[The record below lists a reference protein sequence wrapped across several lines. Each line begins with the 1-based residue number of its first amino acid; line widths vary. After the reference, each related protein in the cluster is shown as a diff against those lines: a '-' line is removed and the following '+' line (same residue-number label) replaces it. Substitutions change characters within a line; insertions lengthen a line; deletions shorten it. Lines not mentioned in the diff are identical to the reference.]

1 MSGPIARRSTTR
13 RAAGKLST
21 DTAGVQT
28 VPVKASA
35 PSPTVRVLGIDPG
48 TVRMGYGIVEAS
60 VQRPS
65 VMRYIECGVIAIPGR
80 KPRAE
85 RLALIGRTLREI
97 IAEMRPGVVAMEEAF
112 YGENVQSTIALG
124 EARGVALFLAGDAE
138 LAIHGYPPATV
149 KSTVAGHG
157 AATKTQIAFMVKAIL
172 SMRRPPESDAAD
184 ALAVAICYLRHVAA
198 ERSMAPTPIRSRA

>member
-13 RAAGKLST
+13 RAAGKL
-21 DTAGVQT
+21 
-28 VPVKASA
+28 PVKDSA
-35 PSPTVRVLGIDPG
+35 PSPTIRVLGIDPG

-60 VQRPS
+60 VERPT
-65 VMRYIECGVIAIPGR
+65 VMRYIECGVIAVPAR

-85 RLALIGRTLREI
+85 RLALIGRTLRDI

-172 SMRRPPESDAAD
+172 SMRRPPEADAAD
-184 ALAVAICYLRHVAA
+184 ALAVGICYLRHAA
-198 ERSMAPTPIRSRA
+198 TERSIARTAVRRRA